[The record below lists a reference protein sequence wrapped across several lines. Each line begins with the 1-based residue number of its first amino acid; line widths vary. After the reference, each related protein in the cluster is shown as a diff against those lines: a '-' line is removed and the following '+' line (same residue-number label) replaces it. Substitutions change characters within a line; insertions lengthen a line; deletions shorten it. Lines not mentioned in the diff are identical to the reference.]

1 MCGKGSP
8 PGPGVGPALGQIRKM
23 RLTGRDRDRSRR
35 IVLAG
40 FLALTVSAA
49 RGEATRLEPLAL
61 NGFDPV
67 SYFLPDG
74 PQAGSSRF
82 EARWDGRAWRFA
94 LDANRAAF
102 LRDPTV
108 YAPRLGG
115 YDAAGILNRRIVD
128 ADPAFFALLDGR
140 LYLFQDAARR
150 DRFLADPTLARRA
163 EAIWPGL
170 TRLLDDPD
178 EVRGAGR

>member
-1 MCGKGSP
+1 
-8 PGPGVGPALGQIRKM
+8 M
-23 RLTGRDRDRSRR
+23 RLTGRDRHGSRR

-40 FLALTVSAA
+40 LLALTVSAA
-49 RGEATRLEPLAL
+49 RGEPTRIEALAL
-61 NGFDPV
+61 NGYDPV

-82 EARWDGRAWRFA
+82 EAQWDGRAWRFA

-115 YDAAGILNRRIVD
+115 YDAAGILDRRIVD
-128 ADPAFFALLDGR
+128 ADPAVFALVDGR
-140 LYLFQDAARR
+140 LYLFRDSKRR
-150 DRFLADPTLARRA
+150 ERFLADPALARQA
-163 EAIWPGL
+163 EAIWPSL
-170 TRLLDDPD
+170 TRLLDDPAD
-178 EVRGAGR
+178 VTGAAR